1 METSTGALSPT
12 ERRRTIL
19 LILAMLLP
27 LGLSALFIYG
37 SRAKSS
43 SEGSTA
49 PTESSAA
56 SGNGRL
62 VLVIV
67 DSLRR
72 QDVDEL
78 MPNLKAFAQRQ
89 GSTVF
94 DVHTAGGNMTLPC
107 IQTILEGR
115 ESPYASAIHD
125 FTGQR
130 SSNNSLPAAAARAG
144 LHPALIADFIILGL
158 YGQYGTI
165 TVNRP
170 DLASSEL
177 GCDLAEIDKTIDA
190 LSNKSVRLVI
200 LHVVGTDAVSHRW
213 HPGHPEYA
221 RHFHEVD
228 AKLSELIKKL
238 DLKNDHLIVTGDHG
252 HNDRGLHVPLSVA
265 IFAGGT
271 YPQLFAALGSIG
283 PLQQVDMLFF
293 MAFAYNL
300 PLPTNYEG
308 RYFGIDTPV
317 NSARATPEIQR
328 RLDVF
333 QKIQTDALHV
343 SPDNLASAI
352 AEKRAQ
358 NRLLTVAS
366 FQRALPLL
374 ILFLAWITVA
384 FRINDSPESPIWPL
398 LAISILAILVWL
410 WATPA
415 VGITLAVLIG
425 VCLLFWTIKA
435 GEFHRLCFL
444 LLLLSGL
451 AWSAF
456 DQERSQRIF
465 RHYPVVALLSAGTAL
480 VLVRERGW
488 HGLPAAFCGVALFV
502 LPSTGFK
509 IQLGPFILLAWFLGA
524 AAVLLGVIVTRRF
537 RQIRLNGRAWIAL
550 GVLLIAA
557 RLLRGQRPD
566 IGRMHNVLIDS
577 LSRPSSTAAAAS
589 IILYLGCA
597 AYLVWIVRRPAERL
611 MSAATMLILP
621 LYSCWFGGLPFAVL
635 AVVLVVPV
643 FFASWTTIFDVRGPL
658 KDESATAQERFGLFL
673 AATLIMTFWTLFQ
686 GFFIQEVDFSFAL
699 KLLPEKMSELTEM
712 VFCFPF
718 TLVKYALPLIVVVL
732 TFVGLRGLLTARRAM
747 IAALIFCNF
756 KLATLLAQIFIG
768 PLGTHQKFYELA
780 MSDFIFVW
788 QIELIAAL
796 TYIGLILSQP
806 VRDETPQPAAQVC
819 SV

>member
-1 METSTGALSPT
+1 M
-12 ERRRTIL
+12 L

-37 SRAKSS
+37 SRARSS
-43 SEGSTA
+43 AEGNTA
-49 PTESSAA
+49 PGTESSAVT
-56 SGNGRL
+56 GNRL
-62 VLVIV
+62 VLVII
-67 DSLRR
+67 DSLRH

-130 SSNNSLPAAAARAG
+130 SSNNSLPAAAARAD

-158 YGQYGTI
+158 YGQYATI

-170 DLASSEL
+170 DLAPSEL
-177 GCDLAEIDKTIDA
+177 GCDLAAIDKTIDI
-190 LSNKSVRLVI
+190 LSNKSIRLVI
-200 LHVVGTDAVSHRW
+200 LHVGGTDAVSHRW

-221 RHFHEVD
+221 RHFRGVD
-228 AKLSELIKKL
+228 AKLSELIEKL

-265 IFAGGT
+265 IFAGGI
-271 YPQLFAALGSIG
+271 YPQLFAALGAIG
-283 PLQQVDMLFF
+283 PLQQVDTLFF

-300 PLPTNYEG
+300 PLPINYEG
-308 RYFGIDTPV
+308 HYFGIETPV
-317 NSARATPEIQR
+317 DAARATPEIQQ
-328 RLDVF
+328 RLDAF
-333 QKIQTDALHV
+333 RKIQADALHV
-343 SPDNLASAI
+343 SPDDLASAI

-358 NRLLTVAS
+358 ARLLTVAS

-374 ILFLAWITVA
+374 VLFLAWITVA
-384 FRINDSPESPIWPL
+384 FRINDFPKSPIWPL
-398 LAISILAILVWL
+398 LAMSILAIPVWL
-410 WATPA
+410 CATPTI
-415 VGITLAVLIG
+415 GITLAVLIG
-425 VCLLFWTIKA
+425 ACLLFWAIKA
-435 GEFHRLCFL
+435 GEFRRLCFL
-444 LLLLSGL
+444 LLLLAGL

-465 RHYPVVALLSAGTAL
+465 RHYPVVALLGIGTVL
-480 VLVRERGW
+480 VLVRELSW
-488 HGLPAAFCGVALFV
+488 HGWPAAFCGVALFV

-509 IQLGPFILLAWFLGA
+509 IQLGPFILSAWFLGA
-524 AAVLLGVIVTRRF
+524 AAILLGVIVTRRF
-537 RQIRLNGRAWIAL
+537 RQIRLTGRAWIAL

-566 IGRMHNVLIDS
+566 IGRMHNVVIDS
-577 LSRPSSTAAAAS
+577 LSRPSATSAAAS

-597 AYLVWIVRRPAERL
+597 AYLVWIVRRPAARL
-611 MSAATMLILP
+611 MLAATMLILP
-621 LYSCWFGGLPFAVL
+621 LYSCGFGELPFAIL
-635 AVVLVVPV
+635 AVVSVVPV
-643 FFASWTTIFDVRGPL
+643 FFASWSTIFDIPGPL
-658 KDESATAQERFGLFL
+658 KDESALAQERFGLFL
-673 AATLIMTFWTLFQ
+673 ATTLIMTFWMLFQ

-699 KLLPEKMSELTEM
+699 KFLPEKVSGLTEM
-712 VFCFPF
+712 AFSFPLTF
-718 TLVKYALPLIVVVL
+718 VKYALPLVLVVF

-768 PLGTHQKFYELA
+768 PLGTQQKFYELA
-780 MSDFIFVW
+780 MSDFVFVS
-788 QIELIAAL
+788 QLELIAAL
-796 TYIGLILSQP
+796 TFLGLVLCASGRSQALAREAY
-806 VRDETPQPAAQVC
+806 V
-819 SV
+819 SS